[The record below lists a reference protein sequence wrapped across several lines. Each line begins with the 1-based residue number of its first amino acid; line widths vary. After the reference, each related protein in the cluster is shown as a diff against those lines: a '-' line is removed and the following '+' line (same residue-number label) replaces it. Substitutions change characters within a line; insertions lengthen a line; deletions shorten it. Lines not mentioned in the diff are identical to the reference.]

1 MKEETFGVFREF
13 IEGNLGIKM
22 PPAKMVMLE
31 TRLGKRLRALK
42 IPTYEEYC
50 DYVFSPEGYER
61 EVQQLVDVV
70 TTNETD
76 FFRESHHFDYLTGT
90 VLPELV
96 GKRGLSE
103 VNLWSVAASTGQES
117 YTLAMTLEAYMR
129 TARPFKY
136 RILGTDISEKVLE
149 IAHAG
154 IYTEHQA
161 AKIPNEYKK
170 RFCMKSRD
178 PEEKTIRFKPEIREK
193 IMFRKLNLMD
203 KSYAINKKYQVVFCR
218 NVFIYFDRNTQRE
231 VLHRIHAHLAPGGY
245 LFMGHSENIGG
256 VDLPLKS
263 VSSAVYHDTRQE

>member
-1 MKEETFGVFREF
+1 MNDATFGVFKEF

-22 PPAKMVMLE
+22 PPAKKVMLE

-50 DYVFSPEGYER
+50 EYVFSPAGFER

-76 FFRESHHFDYLTGT
+76 FFRESHHFDYLSKT
-90 VLPELV
+90 VLPELT
-96 GKRGLSE
+96 GQRGLADL
-103 VNLWSVAASTGQES
+103 NLWSVAASTGQEA
-117 YTLAMTLEAYMR
+117 YTLAMTLENFMAK
-129 TARPFKY
+129 ASPFRY

-161 AKIPNEYKK
+161 AKIPPECLRRY
-170 RFCMKSRD
+170 CMRSRD
-178 PEEKTIRFKPEIREK
+178 PEAKTIRFRPEIREK

-203 KSYAINKKYQVVFCR
+203 QAYSINKKYHIVFCR
-218 NVFIYFDRNTQRE
+218 NVFIYFEKNTQRE
-231 VLHRIHAHLAPGGY
+231 VLHRIHEHLAPGGY
-245 LFMGHSENIGG
+245 LFMGHSENIGAI
-256 VDLPLKS
+256 DLPLKS
-263 VSSAVYHDTRQE
+263 VSSAVYRDTREV